1 MMSGYRVNE
10 QDQKKAENIR
20 RQYVSREENK
30 MEQLQKMDS
39 KVKLPGRVAAT
50 ILGVT
55 GALVMGAGMSLV
67 MVSNKIKKGI
77 AVSIPGLAVALSA
90 YPVYSLVTDRRKK
103 KYAHEIMNMS
113 DELINEQTAQ
123 NNIQG

>member
-1 MMSGYRVNE
+1 MGGYRANE
-10 QDQKKAENIR
+10 QDQKRAENIR

-39 KVKLPGRVAAT
+39 KVKLPGRVAGT

-103 KYAHEIMNMS
+103 KYAPEIMNMS
-113 DELINEQTAQ
+113 DELINDQTAQ
-123 NNIQG
+123 NNI

>member
-55 GALVMGAGMSLV
+55 GAMVMGAGMSLV

-103 KYAHEIMNMS
+103 KYAPEIMNMS

-123 NNIQG
+123 NNI